1 MVWAGPIGG
10 VEMIGLPTRTGG
22 QDNEEGE
29 RVGER
34 IEDWG
39 GAFRLRPLERN
50 FRSLAVR
57 WKIQTPV
64 KLFISDLNHTI
75 KSNLKT

>member
-34 IEDWG
+34 IDDWRG
-39 GAFRLRPLERN
+39 VAT
-50 FRSLAVR
+50 
-57 WKIQTPV
+57 QTA
-64 KLFISDLNHTI
+64 
-75 KSNLKT
+75 